1 MCVSDLSFPFPPL
14 RTRTATPCLAYQP
27 TGLGSVVDLI
37 HRKSPV
43 LLLDARERGCGPTT
57 PDEREGATQQEWEA
71 NANVGLISLQAAFN
85 DYDADLRSRWSQGAC
100 DMQIAGTIAF
110 FHRVLSSDLGKGHA
124 AARGQSTH
132 ISMSEAISSMES
144 HREKGLKFTAKM
156 QKVGAGDGVTG
167 GAAAR
172 EAATA
177 AATTL
182 SKVVDTIMGGQVAQ
196 SFMRNFYIKLMLWK
210 RTPYLSSQLFGP
222 LTWEAV
228 EPFVTERETVEGKGQ
243 IPRDSKEVA
252 RMKWLDE
259 ATAEGKA
266 RLVAMLMKS
275 FPNKDI
281 KLMATLAKDNPNN
294 LYQLIFADARAQ
306 VHFAYRT
313 GHLTISPKRMNNNL
327 KQITLD
333 TEPEPPPCSTLHVNE
348 SMIF

>member
-57 PDEREGATQQEWEA
+57 LDEREGAPQQEWKA
-71 NANVGLISLQAAFN
+71 NANIGLISLQAAFN

-124 AARGQSTH
+124 AASGQSTH

-156 QKVGAGDGVTG
+156 QKVGAGTG
-167 GAAAR
+167 GTGGTGGEAAR

-182 SKVVDTIMGGQVAQ
+182 SKVVDTIMVGRLPKVSCAT
-196 SFMRNFYIKLMLWK
+196 S
-210 RTPYLSSQLFGP
+210 TLSSCCGSGP
-222 LTWEAV
+222 LTCHLN
-228 EPFVTERETVEGKGQ
+228 F
-243 IPRDSKEVA
+243 
-252 RMKWLDE
+252 LDPLR
-259 ATAEGKA
+259 G
-266 RLVAMLMKS
+266 RPLS
-275 FPNKDI
+275 
-281 KLMATLAKDNPNN
+281 
-294 LYQLIFADARAQ
+294 R
-306 VHFAYRT
+306 
-313 GHLTISPKRMNNNL
+313 S
-327 KQITLD
+327 
-333 TEPEPPPCSTLHVNE
+333 
-348 SMIF
+348 